1 MQNARAIAVVL
12 ATVALVAAGCGRADT
27 TNQPESETTVG
38 SGPVQGTVTMWA
50 MGAEG
55 EALPELVKDFEAQ
68 NPGVKVEITAVPWDA
83 AHNKFQ
89 TAIAAGTT
97 PDMAMIGTTWM
108 PDFADALATV
118 PADIDSSGFFPSS
131 VASNKIGDRV
141 VGVPWYADTRV
152 LYYRTDLAEKAGWTS
167 PPKNWAELKT
177 MAKDLQTKA
186 GADWGFAMPA
196 GSFDSYQAS
205 LWIPWS
211 NGAELTAGDKWTLDT
226 PEMVEAFGYQQ
237 EFFTEKISDPNVDPA
252 TGAREAAFVDGRT
265 PMLVEGPALAGQ
277 LAEIGGADFTSKY
290 ATAVVPT
297 GKSST
302 SFAGGSNLSVFADA
316 ENPDA
321 SWRLISYLSQPEVQA
336 KWYQLTGD
344 LPAAQAAW
352 ELPELSGNDK
362 LTAFGDQLQSA
373 KVPPATATWVQVAAA
388 GDAALEKMARGE
400 QDAATA
406 LKELQAQADSIGMG

>member
-1 MQNARAIAVVL
+1 
-12 ATVALVAAGCGRADT
+12 
-27 TNQPESETTVG
+27 
-38 SGPVQGTVTMWA
+38 
-50 MGAEG
+50 
-55 EALPELVKDFEAQ
+55 
-68 NPGVKVEITAVPWDA
+68 
-83 AHNKFQ
+83 
-89 TAIAAGTT
+89 
-97 PDMAMIGTTWM
+97 
-108 PDFADALATV
+108 
-118 PADIDSSGFFPSS
+118 
-131 VASNKIGDRV
+131 
-141 VGVPWYADTRV
+141 
-152 LYYRTDLAEKAGWTS
+152 
-167 PPKNWAELKT
+167 
-177 MAKDLQTKA
+177 
-186 GADWGFAMPA
+186 
-196 GSFDSYQAS
+196 
-205 LWIPWS
+205 
-211 NGAELTAGDKWTLDT
+211 
-226 PEMVEAFGYQQ
+226 MVEAFGYQQ